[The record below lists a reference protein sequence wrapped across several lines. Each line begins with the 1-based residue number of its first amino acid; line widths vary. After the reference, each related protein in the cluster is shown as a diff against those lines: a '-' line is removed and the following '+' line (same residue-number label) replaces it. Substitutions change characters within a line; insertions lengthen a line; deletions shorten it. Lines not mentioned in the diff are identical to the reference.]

1 MIDSEITGQVADE
14 IEAILQANFSG
25 YTIYG
30 KDDTLA
36 SALKNIYRMPGI
48 VITVNPLQPSTAF
61 LDNPDTI
68 TVVVS
73 LLFLY
78 KIATEPETIK
88 GDVVKARRLLE
99 TYQSAIDGVEQLNY
113 ASPAVRGPDNY
124 TVPDGSDLVYFT
136 LTAQKEFVEG

>member
-1 MIDSEITGQVADE
+1 MIDNEITGQVADE

-61 LDNPDTI
+61 LEFQ
-68 TVVVS
+68 S
-73 LLFLY
+73 LVGGR
-78 KIATEPETIK
+78 E
-88 GDVVKARRLLE
+88 RRRK
-99 TYQSAIDGVEQLNY
+99 Y
-113 ASPAVRGPDNY
+113 PVR
-124 TVPDGSDLVYFT
+124 
-136 LTAQKEFVEG
+136 